1 MAHAEP
7 IEIWSIPIMADE
19 LLFNQ
24 SNKIATITLNRPD
37 KLNTFHD
44 GMLAD
49 WAAALRECQAD
60 AEVNV
65 VVLTGAGRVFC
76 AGGDISQMGQSQ
88 SNPALEM
95 GEYLRR
101 HVHPVARAVDALQKP
116 YLCALN
122 GTATGAGLDMALMTD
137 MRYAA
142 RSAQFAETYV
152 KVGLVPG
159 DGGAFLLPRLVGL
172 TKALEML
179 WSGEFISAEEAERI
193 GLVSKVFDDDHLM
206 AETYA
211 FAERLANGPSVAI
224 RLMKRAVYQF
234 LHTDF
239 LSSLEAVTGPMG
251 VAASTEDHRE
261 ATAAFFEKR
270 TPTFKGV

>member
-7 IEIWSIPIMADE
+7 IETWSVSIMADE
-19 LLFNQ
+19 LLFDKL
-24 SNKIATITLNRPD
+24 NKIATITLNRPD

-88 SNPALEM
+88 SNPALQM
-95 GEYLRR
+95 GEYLR
-101 HVHPVARAVDALQKP
+101 HNVHPVARAVDALQKP

-142 RSAQFAETYV
+142 RSARFAETYV

-179 WSGEFISAEEAERI
+179 WSGDFISAEEAERI
-193 GLVSKVFDDDHLM
+193 GLVSKVFDDDNLM

-270 TPTFKGV
+270 PPTFKGV

>member
-7 IEIWSIPIMADE
+7 IETWSVPIMADE
-19 LLFNQ
+19 LLFDK

-49 WAAALRECQAD
+49 WATALRECQAD
-60 AEVNV
+60 AGVNV

-88 SNPALEM
+88 RNPAWEM
-95 GEYLRR
+95 GEYLR
-101 HVHPVARAVDALQKP
+101 HNVHPVARAVDALQKP

-122 GTATGAGLDMALMTD
+122 GVATGAGLDMALMTD
-137 MRYAA
+137 IRYAA
-142 RSAQFAETYV
+142 RSARFAETYV

-179 WSGEFISAEEAERI
+179 WSGDFMSAEEAERI
-193 GLVSKVFDDDHLM
+193 GLISKVFDDDHLM
-206 AETYA
+206 EETYA

-261 ATAAFFEKR
+261 AAAAFFEKR
-270 TPTFKGV
+270 PPTFKGI

>member
-1 MAHAEP
+1 
-7 IEIWSIPIMADE
+7 MADE
-19 LLFNQ
+19 LLFTKDNR
-24 SNKIATITLNRPD
+24 IATITLNRPE

-60 AEVNV
+60 DTVNV
-65 VVLTGAGRVFC
+65 VVLTGTGRVFC
-76 AGGDISQMGQSQ
+76 AGGDVSQMGKSDE
-88 SNPALEM
+88 NRALGM
-95 GEYLRR
+95 SEYLRQ

-116 YLCALN
+116 YICAMN
-122 GTATGAGLDMALMTD
+122 GSATGAGLDMALMAD
-137 MRYAA
+137 IRYAA
-142 RSAQFAETYV
+142 QRAKFAETYV
-152 KVGLVPG
+152 KVGLIPG

-179 WSGEFISAEEAERI
+179 WTGDFISAEEAERI
-193 GLVSKVFDDDHLM
+193 GLISKVCDDETLM
-206 AETYA
+206 DETYA

-224 RLMKRAVYQF
+224 RLMKRAVYQL

-239 LSSLEAVTGPMG
+239 LASLEAVTGPMG

-261 ATAAFFEKR
+261 ATTAFMEKR
-270 TPTFKGV
+270 QPQFQGR

>member
-1 MAHAEP
+1 
-7 IEIWSIPIMADE
+7 MADE
-19 LLFNQ
+19 LLFDKL
-24 SNKIATITLNRPD
+24 NKIAMITLNRPD

-60 AEVNV
+60 AAVNV

-76 AGGDISQMGQSQ
+76 AGGDIAQMGQSQ
-88 SNPALEM
+88 RNPALEM
-95 GEYLRR
+95 GEYLRH

-142 RSAQFAETYV
+142 RSARFAETYV

-179 WSGEFISAEEAERI
+179 WSGDFISAEEAERI
-193 GLVSKVFDDDHLM
+193 GLVSKVFDDDKLM
-206 AETYA
+206 AEMYA
-211 FAERLANGPSVAI
+211 FAERLASGPSVAI

-234 LHTDF
+234 LHTAF

>member
-1 MAHAEP
+1 MVHAEP
-7 IEIWSIPIMADE
+7 IETWSVPIMADE
-19 LLFNQ
+19 LLFDK

-49 WAAALRECQAD
+49 WATALRECQAD
-60 AEVNV
+60 AGVNV

-88 SNPALEM
+88 RNPAWEM
-95 GEYLRR
+95 GEYLR
-101 HVHPVARAVDALQKP
+101 HNVHPVARAVDALQKP

-122 GTATGAGLDMALMTD
+122 GVATGAGLDMALMTD
-137 MRYAA
+137 IRYAA
-142 RSAQFAETYV
+142 RSARFAETYV

-179 WSGEFISAEEAERI
+179 WSGDFMSAEEAERI
-193 GLVSKVFDDDHLM
+193 GLISKVFDDDHLM
-206 AETYA
+206 EETYA

-261 ATAAFFEKR
+261 AAAAFFEKR
-270 TPTFKGV
+270 PPTFKGI